1 MAGVFVEGAKSEW
14 IDCWEFHA
22 SAKEL
27 VGLIQDLVLAKFA
40 IEPGKYSLEQSV
52 ALVKRIKAWGRR

>member
-1 MAGVFVEGAKSEW
+1 M
-14 IDCWEFHA
+14 

-27 VGLIQDLVLAKFA
+27 VGLIQDPVLAKFA